1 MCEEDNPVGQHSSN
15 GLQRLPGDGN
25 WEKDYRNFAFQREG
39 KEEGKGE
46 RERLRERESDLE
58 RAHVC
63 MLLSS
68 PRQHERLGINVSAIW
83 LPLSVDTIFF
93 VRPALPLNP

>member
-39 KEEGKGE
+39 KEEGKVE
-46 RERLRERESDLE
+46 RERLRERKSAPELRSL
-58 RAHVC
+58 R
-63 MLLSS
+63 SS
-68 PRQHERLGINVSAIW
+68 LVQP
-83 LPLSVDTIFF
+83 SV
-93 VRPALPLNP
+93 P